1 MSTPAFVY
9 RVVALREGNTRPRV
23 TEFKSLRAARRR
35 FALLTSPEP
44 WRAYGHDPES
54 KMCCGGGNCGCGG
67 LTVRESYMEKRA
79 RLPKLVYARIDRRKV
94 SEWEPLEPQIG
105 EVQP

>member
-9 RVVALREGNTRPRV
+9 RVVALREGNTRPSV
-23 TEFKSLRAARRR
+23 KEFKSLRAAQRR

-44 WRAYGHDPES
+44 WRAYGQDPDS
-54 KMCCGGGNCGCGG
+54 QLCCDGWNCGCRG

-94 SEWEPLEPQIG
+94 GEWESLEQQG
-105 EVQP
+105 SEVQP